1 MGIIVAT
8 GIVFGV
14 TAGAPDWDDKARERK
29 AEYYFLESQN
39 YYGRDI
45 MDTYVAMVE
54 RAYQLDS
61 ADLDIA
67 MDRGLLSMV
76 AYDLDS
82 VSYERAYQAVK
93 RRFYTNPENY
103 DIGVLFANLAQR
115 NGRLED
121 VVEVWTLL
129 DSLNPK
135 LQQPLE
141 SLADAYL
148 RMSARGDTSAFDKAI
163 GIYRRIQDAQGVD
176 VENTNRM
183 VVAYIYKADTTSA
196 RGAIETLAKSAP
208 DDSYT
213 AYFTGLQYQYINDY
227 KAALR
232 QFDLACSLDST
243 LGEAYLARAEL
254 YKEMNDSVG
263 YDREVFRALLSPT
276 LDVEPKIEI
285 LRNYV
290 TTLTADS
297 TQRPRITNLFEQ
309 LQQMH
314 VGVSD
319 LHDLYAYYLYSL
331 DDQAGAA
338 EQLSYSVALNPSN
351 EAIWQALIETYSV
364 MDDTLALVDYGKQA
378 MAVFP
383 NNIYFPM
390 TVALAY
396 NSLGETE
403 EAIAVIDSIRIENAP
418 SLSAAARVRTFAGDL
433 RASMGDTIQALKA
446 YDEAISIDPTCVG
459 ALNNAAY
466 FMAVQGLDLDK
477 AESYITRVTA
487 IEPNNPTYMD
497 TRAWVAFKRKDYKE
511 ARRYIDLTLSLYSA
525 DNQTEEGD
533 NGGYVIALEPSADV
547 LEHAGDI
554 YFMDGEPDKA
564 LEFWKKA
571 LALDPDND
579 CLARKV
585 KHKTYFYQ

>member
-1 MGIIVAT
+1 MLMGIIAAAGILFWAVA
-8 GIVFGV
+8 GSPG
-14 TAGAPDWDDKARERK
+14 WDEKARQRK

-45 MDTYVAMVE
+45 VDTYVPMLE
-54 RAYQLDS
+54 RAHELDS

-67 MDRGLLSMV
+67 MDYGMLSMV
-76 AYDLDS
+76 AFDLDS
-82 VSYERAYQAVK
+82 ASYERAYQDVK
-93 RRFYTNPENY
+93 RRFVTNPQDY
-103 DIGVLFANLAQR
+103 DIGVLFAAIAQR
-115 NGRLED
+115 NGRMED
-121 VVEVWTLL
+121 VVEVWTML

-141 SLADAYL
+141 QLADAYL
-148 RMSARGDTSAFDKAI
+148 RMSAMGDTSAFDKAI

-183 VVAYIYKADTTSA
+183 VMAYIFKSDTVAA

-208 DDSYT
+208 DDSHT
-213 AYFTGLQYQYINDY
+213 AYFTGLQYQYIDDY
-227 KAALR
+227 GAALR

-254 YKEMNDSVG
+254 YKAMNDSVG

-276 LDVEPKIEI
+276 LDVEPKIEL
-285 LRNYV
+285 LRSYV

-297 TQRPRITNLFEQ
+297 TQRPRITDLFEQ

-314 VGVSD
+314 VGESD

-331 DDQAGAA
+331 GDNAGTA
-338 EQLSYSVALNPSN
+338 EQLSYSVALNPQN
-351 EAIWQALIETYSV
+351 EQIWQTLIETYS
-364 MDDTLALVDYGKQA
+364 MLEDTVALVDYCKQA
-378 MAVFP
+378 IDIFP
-383 NNIYFPM
+383 RNIYFPM
-390 TVALAY
+390 TLSLAY
-396 NSLGETE
+396 NSLGDTDA
-403 EAIAVIDSIRIENAP
+403 AIAVLDSIDIEKIANP
-418 SLSAAARVRTFAGDL
+418 TVAARVRSFAGDL
-433 RASMGDTIQALKA
+433 MASKGDTISALQA
-446 YDEAISIDPTCVG
+446 YDQAIAIDPACVG

-466 FMAVQGLDLDK
+466 FMAVQGIDLDK
-477 AESYITRVTA
+477 AESYITRVMA
-487 IEPNNPTYMD
+487 IEPDNPTYMD
-497 TRAWVAFKRKDYKE
+497 TRAWISFKRKDFKE
-511 ARRYIDLTLSLYSA
+511 ARRYIDLTLRLFEPVELEDEIIRSDY
-525 DNQTEEGD
+525 
-533 NGGYVIALEPSADV
+533 EPSADV

-564 LEFWKKA
+564 LEFWKSA
-571 LALDPDND
+571 LELDPDNE